1 MADETKVDEF
11 LGDLGKDDKESFDN
25 KSPDVLPATE
35 KEEEET
41 IEEARPLPFHKDP
54 KVQKYLDKEIAKR
67 LAELEPVADEEPNTD
82 IHDFATRL
90 IGNDTPE
97 KIQAVKDF
105 ERILLERE
113 DRGADKAFERIQA
126 ERAQEAQEEA
136 EADDELVTGFDNI
149 EDSFGVDITSDRPSA
164 RKLRGEFI
172 NFIRKVA
179 PKNDEG
185 EVVEFPDLEQTF
197 DAFQSTR
204 SVAAS
209 ASRAKDLASRGGE
222 RGSNTEAAP
231 VQEDKSWHA
240 VDKIFEKLTG
250 K

>member
-1 MADETKVDEF
+1 MADDKTAVDEF
-11 LGDLGKDDKESFDN
+11 LGDIDKEGKDAIGIET
-25 KSPDVLPATE
+25 PALP
-35 KEEEET
+35 KEEVKEET
-41 IEEARPLPFHKDP
+41 VEEKPIPFHKDP
-54 KVQKYLDKEIAKR
+54 KVQRYLDKEIAKR
-67 LAELEPVADEEPNTD
+67 MAELEPVAKEEPSTGD
-82 IHDFATRL
+82 IDEVLARI

-97 KIQAVKDF
+97 KISAIKDF
-105 ERILLERE
+105 KRVLLERE
-113 DRGADKAFERIQA
+113 DRGAEKAIEVMQA
-126 ERAQEAQEEA
+126 EREQEAQEEA
-136 EADDELVTGFDNI
+136 EADEELMEGFDNI
-149 EDSFGVDITSDRPSA
+149 EDSFGVDITSDRPTA

-204 SVAAS
+204 PIAAS
-209 ASRAKDLASRGGE
+209 TSRAKELASRGGE
-222 RGSNTEAAP
+222 RGSNAETAP

-240 VDKIFEKLTG
+240 VDRIFEKLTG